1 VNPAVAQRRYLT
13 LIALRWGA
21 TGLVIPVQ
29 MLLYT
34 ARGLDLTTI
43 GLLVALYSAL
53 IVALELP
60 TGGLADLMGRR
71 RTMLVAGVFL
81 VAAMLAVAFSQH
93 AWQFAGA
100 SVLSAIGRA
109 LSSGP
114 IESWYVDTVRAAD
127 PEASLRT
134 GLSRGWAVEAVAL
147 GVAAIVGGAVPQWFD
162 GLPADG
168 LLIPFSI
175 PALGAAALAV
185 VSTAATALLMTEPP
199 RTAAPVGLAATV
211 RGVPG
216 QIAEGVRLAWRDP
229 VIRLLVGRTA
239 MIGMSLF
246 VLEILAP
253 LQFAA
258 LLGGPERAAAAYG
271 VLVTAAFL
279 GTAAGAAV
287 APALCRIGGAHPL
300 SVAALATAA
309 TALGA
314 GLIGVAAAGAG
325 GFVLAAGGY
334 LLAYLAGGV
343 PGPLATEALHER
355 VGATR
360 RATLVSVS
368 SLALQ
373 LGGLGGSLG
382 AAPLAQRAGYVWGWA
397 VGVAALLVATVLT
410 VAARR
415 RAGRAQS
422 IAGMSTSD
430 NSTSARIGVTEA

>member
-1 VNPAVAQRRYLT
+1 MNPATAQRRYLA
-13 LIALRWGA
+13 LIGLRWGA

-93 AWQFAGA
+93 AWQFAAA
-100 SVLSAIGRA
+100 SVLSAVGRA

-127 PEASLRT
+127 PEASLRA

-162 GLPADG
+162 GLAADG
-168 LLIPFSI
+168 LLVPFSI
-175 PALGAAALAV
+175 PALAAAGLAV
-185 VSTAATALLMTEPP
+185 VSMVATALLMTEPP
-199 RTAAPVGLAATV
+199 RTAAPVGLGATL

-216 QIAEGVRLAWRDP
+216 QVADGVRLAWHDP

-239 MIGMSLF
+239 MIGTSLF
-246 VLEILAP
+246 VLEILTP

-258 LLGGPERAAAAYG
+258 LLGGPEKAAAAYG
-271 VLVTAAFL
+271 VVVTGAFL
-279 GTAAGAAV
+279 GSAAGAAA
-287 APALCRIGGAHPL
+287 APALCRITGGHPL

-314 GLIGVAAAGAG
+314 GLIGLTAVGVG
-325 GFVLAAGGY
+325 GFVLAVGGY

-355 VGATR
+355 VGAAR

-382 AAPLAQRAGYVWGWA
+382 AAPLAQRAGFGWGWA
-397 VGVAALLVATVLT
+397 VCAGALLVATALT

-415 RAGRAQS
+415 RAQS
-422 IAGMSTSD
+422 TPGISTSG
-430 NSTSARIGVTEA
+430 SSASARIGVTEA

>member
-1 VNPAVAQRRYLT
+1 VSPATAQRRYLT
-13 LIALRWGA
+13 LTALRWGA

-81 VAAMLAVAFSQH
+81 VAAMLAVAFSQG

-100 SVLSAIGRA
+100 SVLSAVGRA

-114 IESWYVDTVRAAD
+114 IEAWYVDTVRAAD
-127 PEASLRT
+127 PEASLRA

-147 GVAAIVGGAVPQWFD
+147 GVAAILGGAVPQWFD
-162 GLPADG
+162 GLAADG
-168 LLIPFSI
+168 LLVPFSI
-175 PALGAAALAV
+175 PALAAAGLAV
-185 VSTAATALLMTEPP
+185 VSTVATALLMTEPP
-199 RTAAPVGLAATV
+199 RTGAPVGLGATL

-216 QIAEGVRLAWRDP
+216 QIADGVRLAWRDP

-239 MIGMSLF
+239 MIGTSLF
-246 VLEILAP
+246 VLEILTP

-258 LLGGPERAAAAYG
+258 LLGGPEKAAAAYG
-271 VLVTAAFL
+271 VVVTAAFL
-279 GTAAGAAV
+279 GSAAGAAA
-287 APALCRIGGAHPL
+287 APALCRITGGHPL

-314 GLIGVAAAGAG
+314 GLIGLTAAGVG
-325 GFVLAAGGY
+325 GFVLAVGGY

-355 VGATR
+355 VGAAR

-382 AAPLAQRAGYVWGWA
+382 AAPLAQRAGFGWGWA
-397 VGVAALLVATVLT
+397 VCVGALLVATVLT

-415 RAGRAQS
+415 RAQS
-422 IAGMSTSD
+422 TPGISTSD
-430 NSTSARIGVTEA
+430 SSASARIGVTEA